1 MYLQLVSY
9 RYHYGLRIQTD
20 SGFRCGLQQR
30 TIESR

>member
-9 RYHYGLRIQTD
+9 RYHRDLGIQTD
-20 SGFRCGLQQR
+20 SGFRYDLQQR